1 MGITLPAELHRHH
14 VAKARSKSLHSR
26 IRQILQGLF
35 KVVPVHLAC
44 IEVEKHCVWLLKLH
58 QNIA

>member
-14 VAKARSKSLHSR
+14 VAKARSKSLRSR
-26 IRQILQGLF
+26 IRKILQGLF
-35 KVVPVHLAC
+35 KVVPVHLAR
-44 IEVEKHCVWLLKLH
+44 IEVEKHGVWLLKLH